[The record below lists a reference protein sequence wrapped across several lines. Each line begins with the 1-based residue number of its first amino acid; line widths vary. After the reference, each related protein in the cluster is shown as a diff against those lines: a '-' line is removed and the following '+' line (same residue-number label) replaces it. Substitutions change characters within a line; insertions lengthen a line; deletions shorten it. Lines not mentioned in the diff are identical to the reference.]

1 MTYFTGDIH
10 GSPIKIQHFCRQMNL
25 TANDTVVILGDVGA
39 NYYGDSRDGHMKK
52 RLAALA
58 PTIFCIHG
66 NHERRPSTISDY
78 ELTTWNGG
86 AVWVQPEYPNLLFA
100 KDGEFFNIDGIH
112 YLVIGGAYSVDKF
125 YRLSRNAGWWEDEQ
139 PSAEIKASV
148 ERTVDAGGFDVILS
162 HTCPFKYEPVEMFL
176 PMIDQSTVDDSTE
189 RWLDEIEQKAD
200 YKAWFCGHWH
210 TDKRIDRMHFLYNSF
225 EAAVDLRIDK
235 SF

>member
-100 KDGEFFNIDGIH
+100 KDGEVFNIDGIVG
-112 YLVIGGAYSVDKF
+112 LSSLPSKIQKSITRQFLSGIDSALRLTDGKTGAPLGG
-125 YRLSRNAGWWEDEQ
+125 LSRWQ
-139 PSAEIKASV
+139 
-148 ERTVDAGGFDVILS
+148 F
-162 HTCPFKYEPVEMFL
+162 HT
-176 PMIDQSTVDDSTE
+176 
-189 RWLDEIEQKAD
+189 
-200 YKAWFCGHWH
+200 H
-210 TDKRIDRMHFLYNSF
+210 
-225 EAAVDLRIDK
+225 
-235 SF
+235 